1 MATAATPSAHSTA
14 DLEAEVVEEQRVRRL
29 ARLAANERLSLTL
42 SNALFLAA
50 ALALLAFIPSDR
62 SPSTLALLLLVTAY
76 AVAFHLDFEIG
87 TGSAVPTQLILVPMF
102 FVLPTG
108 SVPLAVAGAIM
119 LVSLFDAVRGS
130 LHLERVFLHLGNAWH
145 AIGPALV
152 LGLAGEGP
160 PELSKWPI
168 YVAALA
174 AQFMFDFATAAAR
187 EWLVLGVPPKVQLKA
202 MGIVYL
208 IDAGLAPVGLA
219 VAFAATESSNAVVLG
234 LPLIALL
241 AVFSHERRGRINSE
255 LELRDA
261 YRGTAFLLGDVVEA
275 DDAYTGAHSREVVDL
290 TLSVVDEL
298 GLSPRERRDAEFA
311 ALLHDVGKVRIPNS
325 IINKPGALTPEERA
339 VIETHT
345 IEGERMLH
353 RVGGL
358 LGSVGH
364 TIRSCHERYDGTGY
378 PDGLT
383 GDEIP
388 LVARIVA
395 CCDAYNAMTTD
406 RPYRPA
412 LTREVALDEL
422 EKNSGT
428 QFDPVIVEALIATI
442 HRRDAAEAE
451 VLAPAVAATA

>member
-1 MATAATPSAHSTA
+1 
-14 DLEAEVVEEQRVRRL
+14 
-29 ARLAANERLSLTL
+29 
-42 SNALFLAA
+42 
-50 ALALLAFIPSDR
+50 
-62 SPSTLALLLLVTAY
+62 
-76 AVAFHLDFEIG
+76 
-87 TGSAVPTQLILVPMF
+87 
-102 FVLPTG
+102 VLPTG

-119 LVSLFDAVRGS
+119 LASLLDAVRGS
-130 LHLERVFLHLGNAWH
+130 LHFERVFLHLGNAWH
-145 AIGPALV
+145 AVGPALV

-160 PELSKWPI
+160 PTLSRWPL
-168 YVAALA
+168 YVLALA
-174 AQFMFDFATAAAR
+174 AQFAFDFVTAAAR
-187 EWLVLGVPPKVQLKA
+187 EWIVLGVPPKVQLKA

-208 IDAGLAPVGLA
+208 IDAGLAPIGLA
-219 VAFAATESSNAVVLG
+219 VAFAATESSNAVVLA
-234 LPLIALL
+234 LPLVALL
-241 AVFSHERRGRINSE
+241 AVFSHERQGRINSE

-298 GLSPRERRDAEFA
+298 GLSGRERRDAEFA

-358 LGSVGH
+358 LGSVGRV
-364 TIRSCHERYDGTGY
+364 IRSCHERYDGSGY
-378 PDGLT
+378 PDGLA
-383 GDEIP
+383 GEQIP

-412 LTREVALDEL
+412 LKQTVALEEL
-422 EKNSGT
+422 TKNRGT
-428 QFDPVIVEALIATI
+428 QFDPDVVDALIATI
-442 HRRDAAEAE
+442 SRREVGEPLAAAS
-451 VLAPAVAATA
+451 A

>member
-1 MATAATPSAHSTA
+1 
-14 DLEAEVVEEQRVRRL
+14 V
-29 ARLAANERLSLTL
+29 
-42 SNALFLAA
+42 
-50 ALALLAFIPSDR
+50 PSDR
-62 SPSTLALLLLVTAY
+62 TPSTLAVLLLVSAY

-87 TGSAVPTQLILVPMF
+87 TGSAVPTQIILVPMF

-119 LVSLFDAVRGS
+119 LASLVDAVRGS
-130 LHLERVFLHLGNAWH
+130 LHLERVFVHLGNAWH
-145 AIGPALV
+145 AVGPALV
-152 LGLAGEGP
+152 LGLAGEGQ
-160 PELSKWPI
+160 PELSRWPL

-174 AQFMFDFATAAAR
+174 AQFAFDFVTAAAR

-202 MGIVYL
+202 MGVVYL

-219 VAFAATESSNAVVLG
+219 VAFAATESSNAVILG

-290 TLSVVDEL
+290 TLAVVDEL
-298 GLSPRERRDAEFA
+298 GLSVRDRRDAEFA

-358 LGSVGH
+358 LGSVGR

-378 PDGLT
+378 PDGLA
-383 GDEIP
+383 GDQIP

-395 CCDAYNAMTTD
+395 CCDAFNAMTTD

-412 LTREVALDEL
+412 LAQEVAVDEL
-422 EKNSGT
+422 AKNSGT
-428 QFDPVIVEALIATI
+428 QFDPVVVEALIATI
-442 HRRDAAEAE
+442 RRRDAE
-451 VLAPAVAATA
+451 VAA